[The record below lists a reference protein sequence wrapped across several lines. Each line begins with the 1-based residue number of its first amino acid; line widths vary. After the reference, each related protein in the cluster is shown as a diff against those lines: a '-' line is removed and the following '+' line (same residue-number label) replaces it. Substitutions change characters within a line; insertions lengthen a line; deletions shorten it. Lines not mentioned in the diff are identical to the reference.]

1 MRSKFIPNV
10 IAIFTSLFIGYG
22 FFAFYVGN
30 SLQIQILTSFIAF
43 IFSALTLVSAFGIN
57 YETTRIGAVINFV
70 GTTFFTLGSIFL
82 ALLMI
87 FSETAKWI
95 VLPMGLFSL
104 IYLAIIYFVSK
115 SGQ

>member
-57 YETTRIGAVINFV
+57 YETTRIGTVINFV

>member
-1 MRSKFIPNV
+1 MKSKFFPNV
-10 IAIFTSLFIGYG
+10 LAIFTSLFIGYG
-22 FFAFYVGN
+22 FFTFYIGN
-30 SLQIQILTSFIAF
+30 NLYIQILTSLIA
-43 IFSALTLVSAFGIN
+43 IVFSILTLVSAFGIN
-57 YETTRIGAVINFV
+57 YETTRIGTVISFV
-70 GTTFFTLGSIFL
+70 GTTFFTLGLILL

-104 IYLAIIYFVSK
+104 LYLSIIYFVSK